1 MELVNTDVK
10 VVKGMYHIWG
20 VGRNFHQVSLSSI
33 SSRSREECLKNHFQ
47 INK

>member
-10 VVKGMYHIWG
+10 GVKGMYHIWG
-20 VGRNFHQVSLSSI
+20 VGRNFHQVPLSSI
-33 SSRSREECLKNHFQ
+33 SSKSREECLKNQFK